1 VVLFIG
7 GSFLSPFSLSPVG
20 AGEAKIFGFT
30 GSCRLFER
38 EREERENFSNEQ
50 LMCQLEPNP
59 PESTK
64 EGHSV
69 ISFHM
74 FESGRQFRK
83 QMTILIEKVRN
94 TFVAD

>member
-38 EREERENFSNEQ
+38 EREERENLLQ
-50 LMCQLEPNP
+50 
-59 PESTK
+59 
-64 EGHSV
+64 
-69 ISFHM
+69 
-74 FESGRQFRK
+74 
-83 QMTILIEKVRN
+83 
-94 TFVAD
+94 

>member
-1 VVLFIG
+1 VKLKFLASPAPA
-7 GSFLSPFSLSPVG
+7 GSLRG
-20 AGEAKIFGFT
+20 RGK
-30 GSCRLFER
+30 R
-38 EREERENFSNEQ
+38 EKTCSNEQ